1 MVRYIL
7 RQALNWL
14 IRIFIAINLAYFV
27 ANWFLDPKANYAQRQ
42 PPLPPDQIQ
51 AMLAPYNLST
61 DTPLLQRWWT
71 WLTGI
76 LTQWDW
82 GRSPVGQVVNE
93 QVAIRIGVSAQLLL
107 GATIIA
113 FVIGIA
119 LGVYSASRQYK
130 VGDRVVQVFSILGI
144 NTSIVVVALV
154 IVLLAVAFNRAVG
167 ATVFYVTGAS
177 SVGVTGFFPVLV
189 DRLQHLILP
198 SICLLFI
205 NFAGYAMMQRSLL
218 LDNISADYVR
228 TARAKGLT
236 KAQAVRKHA
245 LRTSMIP
252 VMVTLAFS
260 LPGIFTGAVITETI
274 FAWKGMGQYLVETIT
289 KNDIHGAVAVAAFSA
304 VMTAFGAVLS
314 DIFVVWL
321 DPRVRVS

>member
-1 MVRYIL
+1 V
-7 RQALNWL
+7 ALN
-14 IRIFIAINLAYFV
+14 RAA
-27 ANWFLDPKANYAQRQ
+27 
-42 PPLPPDQIQ
+42 
-51 AMLAPYNLST
+51 
-61 DTPLLQRWWT
+61 
-71 WLTGI
+71 
-76 LTQWDW
+76 
-82 GRSPVGQVVNE
+82 
-93 QVAIRIGVSAQLLL
+93 GV
-107 GATIIA
+107 TI
-113 FVIGIA
+113 
-119 LGVYSASRQYK
+119 
-130 VGDRVVQVFSILGI
+130 
-144 NTSIVVVALV
+144 
-154 IVLLAVAFNRAVG
+154 
-167 ATVFYVTGAS
+167 FYVTGAS

-236 KAQAVRKHA
+236 KARAVRKHA

-260 LPGIFTGAVITETI
+260 LPGIFTGAVITESI
-274 FAWKGMGQYLVETIT
+274 FAWKGMGQYLVQTIS
-289 KNDIHGAVAVAAFSA
+289 KNDVHGAVAVAAFSA